1 MKKPKPSPLSAETVV
16 KPIPGTKY
24 VILPD
29 NTVARR
35 LTSRTVCGK
44 VYFNLII
51 DDKYLTVSVE
61 KLADLLAARAGV

>member
-1 MKKPKPSPLSAETVV
+1 MKKPKPTPLTADAVV
-16 KPIPGTKY
+16 KQIPGTKY

-51 DDKYLTVSVE
+51 DDKYLTVSVD
-61 KLADLLAARAGV
+61 KLNDLLAARAGA